1 MCDLSV
7 LRQNGDAFE
16 EEETRLLRAL
26 TVQESLRQWLE
37 LQMAFEW
44 QLQQTAHLFEQDR
57 QDALAELQAR
67 LQKLEER
74 SARIVL

>member
-1 MCDLSV
+1 MRDLSA
-7 LRQNGDAFE
+7 LREVGDALE

-44 QLQQTAHLFEQDR
+44 QLQQTAHLFAQDR
-57 QDALAELQAR
+57 WDALAELQAR
-67 LQKLEER
+67 LQKL
-74 SARIVL
+74 VK